1 MAGFCAIPRE
11 YNFSAEQACIS
22 ERIFQSIKNM
32 LIFFVLADVE
42 KGMYEVGKE
51 KRADPVFECGAL
63 VEISSIKY

>member
-1 MAGFCAIPRE
+1 
-11 YNFSAEQACIS
+11 
-22 ERIFQSIKNM
+22 M